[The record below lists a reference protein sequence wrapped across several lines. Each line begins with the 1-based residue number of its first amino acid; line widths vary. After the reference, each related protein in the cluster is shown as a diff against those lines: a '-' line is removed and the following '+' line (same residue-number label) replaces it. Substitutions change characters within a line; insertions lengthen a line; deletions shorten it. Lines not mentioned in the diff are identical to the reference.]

1 MQVGEYASNYGFV
14 MNGGTS
20 EKALSVYEAQA
31 KEFTG
36 YWAGTQDLDTA
47 LKNAAAAMT
56 DLLK

>member
-1 MQVGEYASNYGFV
+1 

-47 LKNAAAAMT
+47 LANTTAAMT